1 MAIKNLKEAMDDMKF
16 DIRLLETKINQG
28 LLTKE
33 EVAKHM
39 ASLEDSAANSVA
51 LNLDGEMEEDED
63 LDVEEESSETH

>member
-33 EVAKHM
+33 EVAKYM
-39 ASLEDSAANSVA
+39 ASLEDSAANSIA
-51 LNLDGEMEEDED
+51 LNLDGEMEEDEV
-63 LDVEEESSETH
+63 LDTEEESSETH